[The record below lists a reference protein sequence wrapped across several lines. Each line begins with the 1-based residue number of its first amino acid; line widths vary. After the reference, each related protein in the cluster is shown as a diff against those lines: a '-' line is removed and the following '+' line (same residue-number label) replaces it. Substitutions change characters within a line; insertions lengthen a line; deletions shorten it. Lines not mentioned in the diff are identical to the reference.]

1 MLRVRVSTASAEI
14 IETELITTGRRGLEC
29 GFEFNS
35 AWDGLAKTVIVNG
48 VVKRDIV
55 LVSDT
60 ITVPGECLA
69 REQFPLR
76 IGVYGANGAG
86 EIVIPTI
93 WANFG
98 KILPSAR
105 PSGIDPDEV
114 TPDVVA
120 QIQTNSSDALRLAQE
135 VMRRA
140 DSGEFDGRDGAPGSS
155 IWWAPTSAR
164 IVDAFVTLE
173 RLSGRSGI
181 PPQTGDLVF
190 FEDYEVYAISIVGQ
204 YRAAIDRLGSIIGP
218 KGDKGDAFTYEDFTA
233 AQLAALTGPRGPI
246 GPTGNPGDDG
256 VSPVVTVTAITGG
269 HRVTITDA
277 QGEHVFDVMDGEGG
291 GGEDIFW
298 ATYNTTT
305 EAEVTAAVTADKTVL
320 CKISDEI
327 FYLVS
332 KAAIGPSGSAWIF
345 ASADQTSMRV
355 TWVSGSYW
363 NSIGTRTIPAKTSDL
378 TNDSGFVN
386 ASGAAAAAPVQS
398 VNGQTGAVT
407 VATIPSGGIT
417 DQWLKIVAGVPT
429 WSWLPT
435 PDPNLKVFEFTVA
448 EQDGPY
454 EVTSGPTPLTV
465 IGFVDGMTESA
476 PVVVAKVSINGETY
490 FLPISA
496 WKTGSTDAF
505 VEFCGF
511 TSNGYMLD
519 LRGGVVSGTWNIDYF
534 NQYGV
539 AFQEIYYATGYP
551 NDLTTTN
558 KSNLVAAI
566 NELNA
571 GKQDKNLGAANAGKF
586 LVVGADGNI
595 TAVTMTAW
603 QGGSY

>member
-14 IETELITTGRRGLEC
+14 IETELITAGRRGLEC

-105 PSGIDPDEV
+105 PSGVGPDEV

-120 QIQTNSSDALRLAQE
+120 QIQTNSSNALMLAQE

-140 DSGEFDGRDGAPGSS
+140 DSGEFDGRDGATGPSGAAGQDGAPGSS

-181 PPQTGDLVF
+181 PPQAGDLVF
-190 FEDYEVYAISIVGQ
+190 FEDYEVYVISIVGQ

-218 KGDKGDAFTYEDFTA
+218 KGDQGDAFTYEDFTE
-233 AQLAALTGPRGPI
+233 AQLAALTGPQGPV
-246 GPTGNPGDDG
+246 GPAGNPGEDG
-256 VSPVVTVTAITGG
+256 FSPVVTVTTITGG

-277 QGEHVFDVMDGEGG
+277 QGAHTFDVMDGESGG
-291 GGEDIFW
+291 SVEEVFW

-305 EAEVTAAVTADKTVL
+305 EAEITTAVTAGKTVL
-320 CKISDEI
+320 CKISDEV

-345 ASADQTSMRV
+345 ASANQTSMRV
-355 TWVSGSYW
+355 TFVSGSYW
-363 NSIGTRTIPAKTSDL
+363 NSISTKTIPSKTSDL

-398 VNGQTGAVT
+398 VNGQTGNVT
-407 VATIPSGGIT
+407 VPS
-417 DQWLKIVAGVPT
+417 
-429 WSWLPT
+429 LPT
-435 PDPNLKVFEFTVA
+435 GGTAGQVLTLMPGLLPGSDPHPAWSDPENQAIILDFTLDA
-448 EQDGPY
+448 TGL
-454 EVTSGPTPLTV
+454 VTSGPIWSDIDTALNGTN
-465 IGFVDGMTESA
+465 A
-476 PVVVAKVSINGETY
+476 VVAHITKNDGRELFVPLVYYDDTPGAWTAK
-490 FLPISA
+490 FSA
-496 WKTGSTDAF
+496 T
-505 VEFCGF
+505 
-511 TSNGYMLD
+511 NGYDGLTYSI
-519 LRGGVVSGTWNIDYF
+519 VSGT
-534 NQYGV
+534 GV
-539 AFQEIYYATGYP
+539 ANTWVYNEWDINA
-551 NDLTTTN
+551 DLTDLYDSKLDN
-558 KSNLVAAI
+558 
-566 NELNA
+566 
-571 GKQDKNLGAANAGKF
+571 NLGSSEAGKF
-586 LVVGADGNI
+586 LVVGSDG
-595 TAVTMTAW
+595 AVTTMTLATW